1 MARRPSVAE
10 GQWVNAG
17 QIIGYV
23 GTSGNSGGTHLHFEV
38 HVGPGYAVPANAV
51 DPIAFMQRMN
61 APLGV
66 LTTR

>member
-1 MARRPSVAE
+1 MARPLIRGLCAVVLAGSA
-10 GQWVNAG
+10 GAAILLGGNAPASAA
-17 QIIGYV
+17 V
-23 GTSGNSGGTHLHFEV
+23 TST
-38 HVGPGYAVPANAV
+38 GPGYAVPANAV